1 MPSHLWI
8 CLAIPWQLCNSMAIV
23 ESLII
28 CVMFQ
33 QHGHKKCRNVLK
45 YKEEILNIETEHGN
59 YHIMHAILK
68 FWFKSD
74 F

>member
-1 MPSHLWI
+1 
-8 CLAIPWQLCNSMAIV
+8 MAIV

-33 QHGHKKCRNVLK
+33 QHGHKKYRNVLK
-45 YKEEILNIETEHGN
+45 YKEEILNIETEHGI